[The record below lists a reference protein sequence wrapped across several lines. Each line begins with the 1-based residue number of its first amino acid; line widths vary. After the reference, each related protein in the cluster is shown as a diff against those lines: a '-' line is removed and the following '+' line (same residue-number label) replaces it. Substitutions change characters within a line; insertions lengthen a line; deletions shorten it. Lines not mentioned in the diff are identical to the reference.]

1 MGLDVPDLD
10 DRTYDELVQ
19 DARKRIP
26 VHSESWTD
34 HNATDP
40 GITMLEVLAWVAE
53 SDIYQLD
60 RVTDRHIRK
69 YLRLLGVTPDP
80 PRPATVRLDLD
91 PPAAGAGMVLP
102 AGVRL
107 EADTGTG
114 RRQFETAESV
124 ALTDASVAALVSETR
139 AGRVDNTRANERDGL
154 HYRPF
159 GDAGADDA
167 LYLGF
172 DADPFAASDRLD
184 LFVDFHEDDLA
195 APASHG
201 DEPVEFEP
209 SASVVWE
216 HCTDFARRYDPGVW
230 QELPVRVDETTDL
243 YYGGRVSLAK
253 PTGWTGTREALF
265 DVDEPRYWLR
275 ARVETAHHEIPPQVT
290 QVATNVVEA
299 VHRVHERDER
309 LDRVKDGAT
318 VEATRATGDGTTTTT
333 ALPDQRF
340 VFPRAPVLAAE
351 VTVDGAAWTEVTDFD
366 ASGPDAEHYVL
377 DREAGVVRFGDGVR
391 GEVPAPDQVVRA
403 TWFDHGGGEAGNVGA
418 NAEWRFADPAFA
430 GVTADSRGPATGGT
444 PAEST
449 DAALA
454 RLKGD
459 LRTPYRAV
467 TDDDVRYVA
476 THTPG
481 LRFGRA
487 AVHVDPSGGPESEC
501 TRHATVRVPVVPES
515 TRDRPIPSPG
525 FLEAVQC
532 HLDRHRLLTD
542 DIEAVEPTYVPVD
555 VEAIVEVAE
564 GYAVD
569 RRLAAVGTE
578 LKRFLDPLE
587 GFDGGGWPFG
597 RSVYRS
603 EVYETV
609 EGVDGIDCV
618 VDVELATDPPGSRID
633 AGIGVPGTALVY
645 LADATMTA
653 TQGGDRCGEWSR

>member
-10 DRTYDELVQ
+10 DRTYDELVT
-19 DARKRIP
+19 DLRKRIP
-26 VHSESWTD
+26 VHSETWTD

-60 RVTDRHIRK
+60 RVTERHVRK

-80 PRPATVRLDLD
+80 PEPARVRLDLD
-91 PPAAGAGMVLP
+91 PPAAEAGTSLP

-107 EADTGTG
+107 EADTGTS
-114 RRQFETAESV
+114 RRRFETAESV
-124 ALTDASVAALVSETR
+124 ALTDASVAAVVSETG

-159 GDAGADDA
+159 GDADADDA
-167 LYLGF
+167 VYLGF
-172 DADPFAASDRLD
+172 GSDPFAAGDRLD
-184 LFVDFHEDDLA
+184 LFVDFHEADLA

-216 HCTDFARRYDPGVW
+216 HCTDVTRRYDPRLW
-230 QELPVRVDETTDL
+230 QELPVRVDETADL
-243 YYGGRVSLAK
+243 YYGGRVSLAE
-253 PTGWTGTREALF
+253 PSGWTGTDAALF

-275 ARVETAHHEIPPQVT
+275 ARVETAHHEVPPQVN

-299 VHRVHERDER
+299 VHRVRERGVR

-318 VEATRATGDGTTTTT
+318 VEATRARGDGTTTTT

-351 VTVDGAAWTEVTDFD
+351 VTVDGTTWTGVDDLD
-366 ASGPDAEHYVL
+366 ASGPDAEDYVL
-377 DREAGVVRFGDGVR
+377 DREAGVVRFGHGVR

-403 TWFDHGGGEAGNVGA
+403 TWFDYGGGEAGNVA
-418 NAEWRFADPAFA
+418 ADADWQFADPAFA
-430 GVTADSRGPATGGT
+430 GLAVEPRGSATGGT
-444 PAEST
+444 AAEST
-449 DAALA
+449 EAALA
-454 RLKGD
+454 GLKAD
-459 LRTPYRAV
+459 LQTPYRAV
-467 TDDDVRYVA
+467 TDDDIRYVA

-487 AVHVDPSGGPESEC
+487 AVDVEPSGSPEGEC
-501 TRHATVRVPVVPES
+501 ARHATVRVPVVPES
-515 TRDRPIPSPG
+515 TRDRPVPSPG

-532 HLDRHRLLTD
+532 HLERHRLLTD

-555 VEAIVEVAE
+555 VEVVVEVAE
-564 GYAVD
+564 GRAVD

-578 LKRFLDPLE
+578 LERFLDPLD
-587 GFDGGGWPFG
+587 GFDGSGWPFG

-609 EGVDGIDCV
+609 EGVDGVDCV
-618 VDVELATDPPGSRID
+618 IDVELATEPPGSRVDTGID
-633 AGIGVPGTALVY
+633 VPGTALVY
-645 LADATMTA
+645 LADATVTA
-653 TQGGDRCGEWSR
+653 RRAGDRCGE